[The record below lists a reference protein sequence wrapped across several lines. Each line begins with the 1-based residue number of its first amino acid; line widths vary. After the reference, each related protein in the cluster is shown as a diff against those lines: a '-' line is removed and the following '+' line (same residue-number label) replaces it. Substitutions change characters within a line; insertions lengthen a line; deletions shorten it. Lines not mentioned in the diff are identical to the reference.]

1 MMRKFK
7 MPLYRPHSKS
17 LGLAEVKLA
26 PRSRVNSL
34 PLVKSLLKVV
44 LKRQKTLR
52 ITIGYRR
59 RPCAQFCK
67 SKTISADR

>member
-7 MPLYRPHSKS
+7 MPLYRPHSKW

-26 PRSRVNSL
+26 PRSRANNL
-34 PLVKSLLKVV
+34 LLVKNLLKVV

-59 RPCAQFCK
+59 RLCAQFCK